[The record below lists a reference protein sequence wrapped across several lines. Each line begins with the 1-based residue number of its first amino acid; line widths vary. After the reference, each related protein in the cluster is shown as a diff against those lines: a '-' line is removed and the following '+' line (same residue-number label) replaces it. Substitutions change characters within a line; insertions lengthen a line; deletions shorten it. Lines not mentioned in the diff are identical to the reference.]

1 MSRVATTIACIVV
14 ASATALQVPRR
25 RALAALAPGAA
36 ASLVLAPGGA
46 RAAWPFDGE
55 SDEEKAKKLQAAL
68 KAPPADP
75 SLRACGSRFVGTYTD
90 PKHPGCTRRVAQIG
104 GTKFASIYGA
114 DEDGKPWVVK
124 ATVACAG
131 YNGVEA
137 EQLIVDFTPKG
148 GPSEAVALAAYEG
161 FRATLT
167 FPDGNVWTMVPCSNP
182 NLKTKQQIAACRA
195 GAKA

>member
-1 MSRVATTIACIVV
+1 MRLLLLLLAVATTAR
-14 ASATALQVPRR
+14 ALRVPR
-25 RALAALAPGAA
+25 RALASLAPGAA
-36 ASLVLAPGGA
+36 ATALAPA
-46 RAAWPFDGE
+46 ASALPFFETAESRRAA
-55 SDEEKAKKLQAAL
+55 DEAKAAKLQESL
-68 KAPPADP
+68 KAPPLDP
-75 SLRACGSRFVGTYTD
+75 SLRACGSRLVGTYTD

-104 GTKFASIYGA
+104 GTRFASIYGA

-124 ATVACAG
+124 ATVACSG
-131 YNGVEA
+131 YNGVDA

-161 FRATLT
+161 FSATLT